1 MTWSQAELDALRKA
15 YASGTLRVSYDGRSV
30 EYGSEAD
37 LLRRIRTI
45 ESEMAAAEGR
55 PKPQAAVLRPSA
67 RAEDEPPA

>member
-55 PKPQAAVLRPSA
+55 PKPQAQLSRPSA
-67 RAEDEPPA
+67 RAEVELRS